1 MTLNKCYG
9 LIQKYIYIFIFIFV
23 DRLYPPAARLERM
36 TKQTVKIN
44 GIQIPKGMTIM
55 IPVYALHRDPEL
67 WPEPEEF
74 KPDR

>member
-1 MTLNKCYG
+1 MWFNVSHRHK
-9 LIQKYIYIFIFIFV
+9 KYYFV
-23 DRLYPPAARLERM
+23 NRLYPPAPRLDRVAKE
-36 TKQTVKIN
+36 TVKIN
-44 GIQIPKGMTIM
+44 GITIPKDMTVM